1 MFKKEVECLPD
12 KIMGEAVIMLLNEGG
27 PITCAQLHLKLRSFM
42 PLTEEIVREA
52 AIQVAVRSVRTAILK
67 CEGTIQS
74 QASDML

>member
-52 AIQVAVRSVRTAILK
+52 AIQVAV
-67 CEGTIQS
+67 
-74 QASDML
+74 